1 MTRVLDQCALQGHTV
16 LADYP
21 FSGENY
27 PFDAAQSCS
36 ASLPTILA
44 S

>member
-1 MTRVLDQCALQGHTV
+1 MTRVLDQCTLQCHIV
-16 LADYP
+16 LVDYP
-21 FSGENY
+21 LNGENY
-27 PFDAAQSCS
+27 HLDAAQSCS